1 MTELSRLLVVRLRD
15 EIRLRPYL
23 RIASHTL
30 IVVGVEVGLGL
41 SPLLKQEL
49 VSAHLLRL
57 KLAAKSLL
65 RRGRFSEP
73 RAFQGQHRAPLSRVS
88 CERLSCEQVL

>member
-1 MTELSRLLVVRLRD
+1 MRLRD
-15 EIRLRPYL
+15 EIRLRRQF

-49 VSAHLLRL
+49 VSTHLLRL

-73 RAFQGQHRAPLSRVS
+73 RAFQGQHSAPLSRVA

>member
-15 EIRLRPYL
+15 EIRLGRQL
-23 RIASHTL
+23 RIASHTV

-41 SPLLKQEL
+41 SPLFKQEL
-49 VSAHLLRL
+49 VSTHMLRL
-57 KLAAKSLL
+57 ELAAESLL

-73 RAFQGQHRAPLSRVS
+73 RAFQGQHSAPLSRVAR
-88 CERLSCEQVL
+88 ERLSCEEVL